1 MEALWRPLSERA
13 PRRAQ
18 VMAVLEHK
26 TRKQVA
32 VTIVRSVL
40 KSGTVISRVDQVDV
54 LFEFISLLI
63 KDDPAASADADV
75 DDEDWDEEQN
85 LVARL
90 VHHLACPETD
100 GQYRM
105 LVAVRKHFGQ
115 GGPRRLPH
123 TLPPLVFS
131 GLQLMRQL
139 QAQSDVEG
147 IDVALKK
154 LFQFLYQTVQA
165 LAEVPKAESALRLYL
180 QCAQAASACNL
191 EQVAYEF
198 CERAF
203 ELFEES
209 IPETKAQIVAL
220 QLIVGSLH
228 RCTVFG
234 SENRETLVHKAT
246 SYSSKLL
253 KKPDQCRAVGLCSHL
268 FHHETNQALCDPT
281 SLVACLKRS
290 LKNANAAQASC
301 AAPASELA
309 PFSLPLP
316 RALPLPSP
324 RHLSSSLTR
333 ALAPPRPELR
343 PQQAAAARSEPGSG
357 SLALFIDILNLYL
370 YFFDKGVDAIDSA
383 SIQVRRRPVLHLAV

>member
-1 MEALWRPLSERA
+1 ME
-13 PRRAQ
+13 
-18 VMAVLEHK
+18 
-26 TRKQVA
+26 
-32 VTIVRSVL
+32 
-40 KSGTVISRVDQVDV
+40 V

-63 KDDPAASADADV
+63 KDGEGASTEADD

-105 LVAVRKHFGQ
+105 LVAVRRHFGQ

-131 GLQLMRQL
+131 GLQLVRTL
-139 QAQSDVEG
+139 QAQGDAEA
-147 IDVALKK
+147 IEPALKK
-154 LFQFLYQTVQA
+154 LFQFLFQTVQA
-165 LAEVPKAESALRLYL
+165 LAEVPRPEGALRLHL
-180 QCAQAASACNL
+180 QCAQAASACGL
-191 EQVAYEF
+191 ETVAYEF

-203 ELFEES
+203 EIFEES
-209 IPETKAQIVAL
+209 IPDSRAQVVAL

-234 SENRETLVHKAT
+234 AENRETLAHKAT

-268 FHHETNQALCDPT
+268 FHREADAAASDPA

-290 LKNANAAQASC
+290 LKNANAAQVRASQLLSKNRLSA
-301 AAPASELA
+301 AAPAARMWLCLTPMRPSTPSFA
-309 PFSLPLP
+309 HTLP
-316 RALPLPSP
+316 
-324 RHLSSSLTR
+324 
-333 ALAPPRPELR
+333 
-343 PQQAAAARSEPGSG
+343 
-357 SLALFIDILNLYL
+357 
-370 YFFDKGVDAIDSA
+370 
-383 SIQVRRRPVLHLAV
+383 

>member
-1 MEALWRPLSERA
+1 MWVA
-13 PRRAQ
+13 AQ
-18 VMAVLEHK
+18 A
-26 TRKQVA
+26 
-32 VTIVRSVL
+32 
-40 KSGTVISRVDQVDV
+40 
-54 LFEFISLLI
+54 
-63 KDDPAASADADV
+63 DD

-123 TLPPLVFS
+123 TLPPLVFN
-131 GLQLMRQL
+131 GLQLVRQL

-147 IDVALKK
+147 FDVALKK

-180 QCAQAASACNL
+180 QCAQAASSCGL
-191 EQVAYEF
+191 ETVAYEF

-203 ELFEES
+203 EIFEES
-209 IPETKAQIVAL
+209 IPDTKAQVVAL

-228 RCTVFG
+228 RCVVFG
-234 SENRETLVHKAT
+234 TENRETLVHKAT

-268 FHHETNQALCDPT
+268 FHHETAPALCDPT

-290 LKNANAAQASC
+290 LKNANAAQ
-301 AAPASELA
+301 
-309 PFSLPLP
+309 
-316 RALPLPSP
+316 
-324 RHLSSSLTR
+324 
-333 ALAPPRPELR
+333 
-343 PQQAAAARSEPGSG
+343 QAAGARGESG
-357 SLALFIDILNLYL
+357 SVALFVDILNLYL
-370 YFFDKGVDAIDSA
+370 YFFDKGVDAIDAA
-383 SIQVRRRPVLHLAV
+383 SIQARQRRRPAAACALCRRLLPCDDTPGTGRVECASRVSANERCRLLLCILPQGILDLISGEVSGESGGLQGVEGASDLPSRSFLQGGEKIACSCP